1 MKKKKHNPLL
11 VLFIVLLT
19 GNVVMAQEVDSM
31 PEKKIISLRYYNI
44 NNNIQYLVLQS
55 QLKKAREV
63 MPQVNRSYDI
73 FLNSAT
79 PANKV
84 ATVKTGK
91 DGKANAVIPPALKGS
106 WDSASQHIFIVNEDG
121 EEIIS
126 DYTITKSK
134 ISIDTSNADG
144 VRSITA
150 GVMRMENGAW
160 VPAADVE
167 MKLGIKRLGGVL
179 SAGDE
184 VTYTTDSS
192 GTVTVELS
200 KANLPGD
207 TRGNYVLTALVED
220 DDVLGSVRGE
230 RVVPWGVAMKPD
242 SSFFET
248 RALWSTRTRAPL
260 WLLFMAYG
268 ISIGVWGTLLYL
280 VLQIVKIKK
289 IGTSQT

>member
-1 MKKKKHNPLL
+1 MKHNPLL
-11 VLFIVLLT
+11 ILFISLLT
-19 GNVVMAQEVDSM
+19 GIVAMAQKTDSM
-31 PEKKIISLRYYNI
+31 PGKKIISLRYFNVD
-44 NNNIQYLVLQS
+44 NSVQYLVLQS
-55 QLKKAREV
+55 QLKKASGVE
-63 MPQVNRSYDI
+63 PQVNKTYEI
-73 FLNSAT
+73 FLNAAS

-84 ATVKTGK
+84 ATVTTGK
-91 DGKANAVIPPALKGS
+91 DGKANAIIPPALKGS
-106 WDSASQHIFIVNEDG
+106 WESASQHIFIVNEDG

-134 ISIDTSNADG
+134 ISIDTSNSDG
-144 VRSITA
+144 VRSITV

-192 GTVTVELS
+192 GTVTVELI
-200 KANLPGD
+200 KLNLPGD
-207 TRGNYVLTALVED
+207 AKGNYVLTALVED
-220 DDVLGSVRGE
+220 NDVLGNIQGE
-230 RVVPWGVAMKPD
+230 RVVPWGVALKPD
-242 SSFFET
+242 NSFFET

-268 ISIGVWGTLLYL
+268 IVISVWGTLLYL
-280 VLQIVKIKK
+280 VVQIIKIKK
-289 IGTSQT
+289 IGASQT